1 MISKLGHLARAC
13 PHVSLES
20 IEWKTDT
27 TVAAIPY
34 GLLIRTFDLEETV
47 RENAC
52 LAPMINF
59 TKTGSG
65 QNMGKVE
72 QRERERGAFF
82 AGTPRW

>member
-1 MISKLGHLARAC
+1 
-13 PHVSLES
+13 VSLES

-47 RENAC
+47 RENAAVC

-72 QRERERGAFF
+72 KRGVFCRTNITA
-82 AGTPRW
+82 R